1 MRKPDNNTDA
11 NVVPAVSAAAK
22 IADGVRGVPS
32 IDAVPEVNGC
42 RVFTHFNGPTD
53 QLDGLC
59 VGMCLVEPGGS
70 PHPPHQH
77 PEEEFMI
84 VASGTGE
91 IECAGRTTAV
101 GPGAVMYCAG
111 GVMHGITNTGDV
123 PMTFYWSK
131 WLAKAVR

>member
-1 MRKPDNNTDA
+1 MMVKPDA
-11 NVVPAVSAAAK
+11 SVVVPAGSAAPK
-22 IADGVRGVPS
+22 IADGVRHAAVL
-32 IDAVPEVNGC
+32 DAAPDANGC
-42 RVFTHFNGPTD
+42 RVFTHCNGPTD

-59 VGMCLVEPGGS
+59 AGICVVDPGAS

-77 PEEEFMI
+77 PEEELMI

-91 IECAGRTTAV
+91 IECAGKTTLV

-111 GVMHGITNTGDV
+111 GVMHGITNTGQL

-131 WLAKAVR
+131 WLAKAAPL